1 MNWRRVLALE
11 KSRVRAIYLLK
22 FESLLILGIVVYLV
36 IAPLFSTVSLP
47 NALSAEI
54 VYGLLGSIGL
64 WVSALGFQQKRSYGR
79 APAVLANLIAL
90 GVAYYM
96 ITGNFL
102 LVGIPLAI
110 LALITMVSAAFG
122 YKE

>member
-47 NALSAEI
+47 NALGAEI
-54 VYGLLGSIGL
+54 IYGLLGSIGL
-64 WVSALGFQQKRSYGR
+64 WVSAVGFAQKRSYGR

-96 ITGNFL
+96 ITGKFL
-102 LVGIPLAI
+102 LVGIPLAM
-110 LALITMVSAAFG
+110 LALITMVSAALG

>member
-1 MNWRRVLALE
+1 MNFKKLTNVESNR
-11 KSRVRAIYLLK
+11 KRAILLLRI
-22 FESLLILGIVVYLV
+22 ESLIILGLVVFLL

-47 NALSAEI
+47 SALGAEI
-54 VYGLLGSIGL
+54 IYGLLGSIGL

-96 ITGNFL
+96 IIGNFL

-110 LALITMVSAAFG
+110 LAVITMVSAAFG

>member
-47 NALSAEI
+47 NALGAEI

-64 WVSALGFQQKRSYGR
+64 WVSAIGFAQKRSYGR

-96 ITGNFL
+96 ITGKFL

>member
-22 FESLLILGIVVYLV
+22 FESIIILGIVVYLV

-47 NALSAEI
+47 NALGAEI

>member
-22 FESLLILGIVVYLV
+22 FESIIILGIVVYLV

-47 NALSAEI
+47 NALGAEI
-54 VYGLLGSIGL
+54 IYGLLGSIGL
-64 WVSALGFQQKRSYGR
+64 WVSAVGFAQKRSYGR

-96 ITGNFL
+96 ITGKFL

-110 LALITMVSAAFG
+110 LALITMVSAALG

>member
-47 NALSAEI
+47 NALGAEI
-54 VYGLLGSIGL
+54 IYGLLGSIGL

-96 ITGNFL
+96 ISGNFL

-110 LALITMVSAAFG
+110 LALITMISAALG

>member
-1 MNWRRVLALE
+1 MNWRSVLALE

-22 FESLLILGIVVYLV
+22 FEAIIILLATSYLI

-47 NALSAEI
+47 NALGAEI
-54 VYGLLGSIGL
+54 VFGLLGSAGL
-64 WVSALGFQQKRSYGR
+64 WVSAIGFKQRRSYGR

-110 LALITMVSAAFG
+110 LALVTMISAALG

>member
-47 NALSAEI
+47 NALGAEI
-54 VYGLLGSIGL
+54 IYGLLGSIGL
-64 WVSALGFQQKRSYGR
+64 WVSAIGFAQKRSYGR

-96 ITGNFL
+96 ITGKFL

-110 LALITMVSAAFG
+110 LALITMVSAALG

>member
-22 FESLLILGIVVYLV
+22 FESLLILGLVVYLV

-47 NALSAEI
+47 NALGAEI

-64 WVSALGFQQKRSYGR
+64 WVSAIGFQQKRSYGR

>member
-1 MNWRRVLALE
+1 MSWRSVLALE

-22 FESLLILGIVVYLV
+22 FEAIIILLLTLYLI

-47 NALSAEI
+47 NALGAEI
-54 VYGLLGSIGL
+54 VFGFLGSTGL
-64 WVSALGFQQKRSYGR
+64 WVAALGFKQKRSYGR

-110 LALITMVSAAFG
+110 LALITMISAALG

>member
-1 MNWRRVLALE
+1 MDLKKFTNLE
-11 KSRVRAIYLLK
+11 SNRKRAILLLR
-22 FESLLILGIVVYLV
+22 FESLIITGIVVYLL
-36 IAPLFSTVSLP
+36 IAPLISSVSLP
-47 NALSAEI
+47 KALSAEI
-54 VYGLLGSIGL
+54 VYGLLGAAGL
-64 WVSALGFQQKRSYGR
+64 WVSALGFKQKRSYGR

-110 LALITMVSAAFG
+110 LALVTIVSAAFG

>member
-1 MNWRRVLALE
+1 MDLKKFTNLE
-11 KSRVRAIYLLK
+11 SNRKRAILLLR
-22 FESLLILGIVVYLV
+22 FESLLITGIVVYLL
-36 IAPLFSTVSLP
+36 IAPLISSVSLP
-47 NALSAEI
+47 KALGAEI
-54 VYGLLGSIGL
+54 IYGLLGAAGL
-64 WVSALGFQQKRSYGR
+64 WVSALGFKQKRSYGR

-110 LALITMVSAAFG
+110 LALITIVSAVFG

>member
-1 MNWRRVLALE
+1 MNWRSVLALE

-22 FESLLILGIVVYLV
+22 FESLIILGLVIYLL

-47 NALSAEI
+47 NALGAEI
-54 VYGLLGSIGL
+54 VFGLLGSIGL
-64 WVSALGFQQKRSYGR
+64 WVSALGFKQKRSYGR
-79 APAVLANLIAL
+79 APAVLANLISL

-110 LALITMVSAAFG
+110 LSILTMISAALG

>member
-1 MNWRRVLALE
+1 MDLKKFTNLE
-11 KSRVRAIYLLK
+11 SNRKRAILLLR
-22 FESLLILGIVVYLV
+22 FESLLITGIVVYLLV
-36 IAPLFSTVSLP
+36 APLISSVSLP
-47 NALSAEI
+47 KALGAEI
-54 VYGLLGSIGL
+54 IYGLLGAAGL
-64 WVSALGFQQKRSYGR
+64 WVSALGFKQKRSYGR

-110 LALITMVSAAFG
+110 LALVTIVSAAFG

>member
-1 MNWRRVLALE
+1 MDMQKLTNLE
-11 KSRVRAIYLLK
+11 TNRKRAIMLLK
-22 FESLLILGIVVYLV
+22 IESLLILALV
-36 IAPLFSTVSLP
+36 LFLLIAPLVSSVTAVESLG
-47 NALSAEI
+47 AEI
-54 VYGLLGSIGL
+54 VFGLIGSAGL
-64 WVSALGFQQKRSYGR
+64 WVCARGFKAGKSFGR

-96 ITGNFL
+96 ITGGFI

-110 LALITMVSAAFG
+110 LAVLTAVSAALG

>member
-1 MNWRRVLALE
+1 VLALE

-22 FESLLILGIVVYLV
+22 FEAIIILLLTLYLI

-47 NALSAEI
+47 NALGAEI
-54 VYGLLGSIGL
+54 VFGLLGSAGL
-64 WVSALGFQQKRSYGR
+64 WVSALGFKQGRSYGR

-110 LALITMVSAAFG
+110 LALVTMISAALG

>member
-47 NALSAEI
+47 NALGAEI
-54 VYGLLGSIGL
+54 IYGLLGSIGL
-64 WVSALGFQQKRSYGR
+64 WVSAVGFAQKRSYGR

-96 ITGNFL
+96 ITGKFL

-110 LALITMVSAAFG
+110 LALITIVSAAFG

>member
-47 NALSAEI
+47 NALGAEI
-54 VYGLLGSIGL
+54 IYGLLGSIGL
-64 WVSALGFQQKRSYGR
+64 WVSAVGFAQKRSYGR

-96 ITGNFL
+96 ITGKFL

-122 YKE
+122 YKD

>member
-22 FESLLILGIVVYLV
+22 FESIIILGIVVYLV

-47 NALSAEI
+47 NALGAEI

-64 WVSALGFQQKRSYGR
+64 WVSAIGFAQKRSYGR

>member
-22 FESLLILGIVVYLV
+22 FESIIILGIVVYLV

-47 NALSAEI
+47 NALGAEI
-54 VYGLLGSIGL
+54 IYGLLGSIGL
-64 WVSALGFQQKRSYGR
+64 WVSAVGFQQKRSYGR

-96 ITGNFL
+96 ITGKFL

>member
-47 NALSAEI
+47 NALGAEI
-54 VYGLLGSIGL
+54 IYGLLGSIGL
-64 WVSALGFQQKRSYGR
+64 WVSALGFAQKRSYGR

-96 ITGNFL
+96 ITGKFL

>member
-1 MNWRRVLALE
+1 MNLKKFTNLE
-11 KSRVRAIYLLK
+11 SNRKRAIFLLRIESLIILGLVIYLL
-22 FESLLILGIVVYLV
+22 

-47 NALSAEI
+47 NALGAEI
-54 VYGLLGSIGL
+54 VFGLLGSAGL
-64 WVSALGFQQKRSYGR
+64 WVSALGFKQGRSYGR

-110 LALITMVSAAFG
+110 LALVTMISAALG
-122 YKE
+122 YKD

>member
-22 FESLLILGIVVYLV
+22 FESLLILGLVVYLV

-47 NALSAEI
+47 NALGAEI
-54 VYGLLGSIGL
+54 IYGLLGSIGL
-64 WVSALGFQQKRSYGR
+64 WVSAVGFAQKRSYGR

-96 ITGNFL
+96 ITGKFL

>member
-47 NALSAEI
+47 NALGAEI
-54 VYGLLGSIGL
+54 IYGLLGSIGL
-64 WVSALGFQQKRSYGR
+64 WVSAVGFAQKRSYGR

-110 LALITMVSAAFG
+110 LALITLISAAFG

>member
-1 MNWRRVLALE
+1 MDLKKFTNLE
-11 KSRVRAIYLLK
+11 SNRKRAILLLR
-22 FESLLILGIVVYLV
+22 FESLLITGMVVYLL
-36 IAPLFSTVSLP
+36 IAPLISSVSLP
-47 NALSAEI
+47 KALGAEI
-54 VYGLLGSIGL
+54 IYGLLGAAGL
-64 WVSALGFQQKRSYGR
+64 WVSALGFKQKRSYGR

-110 LALITMVSAAFG
+110 LALVTIVSAAFG

>member
-1 MNWRRVLALE
+1 MDLKKFTNLE
-11 KSRVRAIYLLK
+11 SNRKRAILLLR
-22 FESLLILGIVVYLV
+22 FESLLITGIVVYLL
-36 IAPLFSTVSLP
+36 IAPLISSVSLP
-47 NALSAEI
+47 KALGAEI
-54 VYGLLGSIGL
+54 IYGLLGAAGL
-64 WVSALGFQQKRSYGR
+64 WVSALGFKQKRSYGR

-110 LALITMVSAAFG
+110 LALITIVSAAFG

>member
-47 NALSAEI
+47 NALGAEI

-64 WVSALGFQQKRSYGR
+64 WVSAVGFAQKRSYGR

-96 ITGNFL
+96 ITGKFL

>member
-22 FESLLILGIVVYLV
+22 FESIIILGIVVYLV

-47 NALSAEI
+47 NALGAEI
-54 VYGLLGSIGL
+54 IYGLLGSIGL
-64 WVSALGFQQKRSYGR
+64 WVSAVGFAQKRSYGR

>member
-47 NALSAEI
+47 NALGAEI
-54 VYGLLGSIGL
+54 IYGLLGSIGL
-64 WVSALGFQQKRSYGR
+64 WVSAVGFAQKRSYGR

-96 ITGNFL
+96 ITGKFL

-110 LALITMVSAAFG
+110 LALITMISAAFG

>member
-47 NALSAEI
+47 NALGAEI
-54 VYGLLGSIGL
+54 IYGLLGSIGL
-64 WVSALGFQQKRSYGR
+64 WVSAVGFAQKRSYGR

-96 ITGNFL
+96 ITGKFL

-110 LALITMVSAAFG
+110 LALITMVSAALG

>member
-47 NALSAEI
+47 NALGAEI
-54 VYGLLGSIGL
+54 IYGLLGSIGL
-64 WVSALGFQQKRSYGR
+64 WVSAVGFAQKRSYGR

-110 LALITMVSAAFG
+110 LALVTMVSAALG

>member
-1 MNWRRVLALE
+1 MDLKKFTNLE
-11 KSRVRAIYLLK
+11 SNRKRAILLLR
-22 FESLLILGIVVYLV
+22 FESLLITGIVVYLL
-36 IAPLFSTVSLP
+36 IAPLISSVSLP
-47 NALSAEI
+47 KALGAEI
-54 VYGLLGSIGL
+54 IYGLLGAAGL
-64 WVSALGFQQKRSYGR
+64 WVSALGFKQKRSYGR

-96 ITGNFL
+96 ITGDFL

-110 LALITMVSAAFG
+110 LALVTIVSAAFG

>member
-47 NALSAEI
+47 NALGAEI
-54 VYGLLGSIGL
+54 IYGLLGSIGL
-64 WVSALGFQQKRSYGR
+64 WVSAVGFAQKRSYGR

-96 ITGNFL
+96 ITGKFL